1 MMVKAL
7 VVRGLIFLGRV
18 LLRAAMDKQL
28 RTAVVNAVQT
38 VEKDAKDT
46 GLKGSDKMAKAL
58 ELVKQTGGKSL
69 VRETESTLRTK
80 LEQAIDH
87 LGL

>member
-1 MMVKAL
+1 MVKAL
-7 VVRGLIFLGRV
+7 VVRGLIFLGRL
-18 LLRAAMDKQL
+18 LLRAAMDEQL
-28 RTAVVNAVQT
+28 RTAVVNAVQAA
-38 VEKDAKDT
+38 EKSD
-46 GLKGSDKMAKAL
+46 LKGSDKMAKAL
-58 ELVKQTGGKSL
+58 ELVKQTGGKAL

>member
-38 VEKDAKDT
+38 AEKSD
-46 GLKGSDKMAKAL
+46 LKGSAKMAKAL
-58 ELVKQTGGKSL
+58 ELVKQTGGKAL

>member
-18 LLRAAMDKQL
+18 LLRTAMDKQL

-58 ELVKQTGGKSL
+58 ELVKQTGGKAL